1 MGTFAQI
8 WTKINFPGGCQFLK
22 TPIIKGRAKN
32 QKKLIKPIPEK
43 SAERT
48 ETDKR
53 WFYTTVC
60 KTGFQWN
67 STIVSVSR
75 KRR

>member
-32 QKKLIKPIPEK
+32 QKKLIKPILEK
-43 SAERT
+43 SAEQT

-53 WFYTTVC
+53 
-60 KTGFQWN
+60 
-67 STIVSVSR
+67 
-75 KRR
+75 